1 MKKFLANTLVVLTLA
16 LTLVVSGD
24 VTTADTD
31 GNTNTGIETLSDG
44 PGLHYPQPKSDIEI
58 LSDGPGLH
66 YPQPKSSN

>member
-31 GNTNTGIETLSDG
+31 VNTNTGVETLSDA
-44 PGLHYPQPKSDIEI
+44 PDMVYPQS
-58 LSDGPGLH
+58 
-66 YPQPKSSN
+66 

>member
-31 GNTNTGIETLSDG
+31 VNTNNGAETLSDL
-44 PGLHYPQPKSDIEI
+44 PDFFYPED
-58 LSDGPGLH
+58 
-66 YPQPKSSN
+66 

>member
-31 GNTNTGIETLSDG
+31 VNTNNGVETLSDA
-44 PGLHYPQPKSDIEI
+44 PDFFYPQE
-58 LSDGPGLH
+58 
-66 YPQPKSSN
+66 

>member
-31 GNTNTGIETLSDG
+31 VNTNGDVETLHDG
-44 PGLHYPQPKSDIEI
+44 PDFAFPQ
-58 LSDGPGLH
+58 
-66 YPQPKSSN
+66 Q